1 MTKLFLAG
9 AENQQHQALLVSCS
23 VDKVAVN
30 VGALMRRAAFST
42 WTLDLPYPD
51 WEWIAYTDG
60 PVTSNDLELAID
72 KAAKP
77 PLYVVGSTLWED
89 HPDYLPLYNGVG
101 AVEADVTR
109 GLFITDGVF
118 QNDDSKR
125 RILSLNRPGM
135 ELGVI
140 TGSTDRG
147 ISRFNYVISSAWYST
162 MTYGET
168 QVWDGQKM
176 SRYNSKRKL
185 DARKKHEGHMVELGV
200 DPTLIAS
207 GDTDEN
213 ARLAIFS
220 WQQYGDNLISSMVPV
235 TNQANGNIAQSGSGP
250 LTVAGTTPVA
260 RQQVIMP
267 GVAQDTI
274 WADHTD
280 KEGITSQ
287 EEMPLVR
294 SSSGMIRSCNNC
306 HLATAGCPGYQPG
319 AQCAYELPVQ
329 IRNRDQIKAVMESF
343 IEIQAQRVFQARFS
357 EEIQGQELSPATG
370 REIDRLFKI
379 TEKMT
384 DILDDSDSLKL
395 SIKSKAQSGVISR
408 LFGQQPGERARQLAN
423 PIDTNDVLDA
433 IEVK

>member
-9 AENQQHQALLVSCS
+9 AENQQHQALLVSCTT
-23 VDKVAVN
+23 DKVAVN
-30 VGALMRRAAFST
+30 VGALLRRAAFST

-60 PVTSNDLELAID
+60 PVTVNDLEMAID

-77 PLYVVGSTLWED
+77 PLLVVGSSLWED
-89 HPDYLPLYNGVG
+89 HPNYLPLYNGAG
-101 AVEADVTR
+101 EVEADVTK

-147 ISRFNYVISSAWYST
+147 INRFDYVISSAWYST
-162 MTYGET
+162 MAYGET
-168 QVWDGQKM
+168 QVWDGRKM
-176 SRYNSKRKL
+176 NRYNAKRKV
-185 DARKKHEGHMVELGV
+185 DARKKHEKHMVELGV
-200 DPTLIAS
+200 DPTLVAT
-207 GDTDEN
+207 DDADEN
-213 ARLAIFS
+213 ARLAILS
-220 WQQYGDNLISSMVPV
+220 WQQYGDNLVSSVVPV
-235 TNQANGNIAQSGSGP
+235 TTQANGAVVQSGSGSQV
-250 LTVAGTTPVA
+250 VAGTTPVT
-260 RQQVIMP
+260 RQQVVMP
-267 GVAQDTI
+267 GVAQDTV

-280 KEGITSQ
+280 KNGITTS
-287 EEMPLVR
+287 EELPLVR
-294 SSSGMIRSCNNC
+294 SSGGMIRSCNNC

-329 IRNRDQIKAVMESF
+329 IRTREQLQAVMES
-343 IEIQAQRVFQARFS
+343 IVEIQSQRVFQARFS
-357 EEIQGQELSPATG
+357 EEIQGQELSP
-370 REIDRLFKI
+370 EIERLFKI

-384 DILDDSDSLKL
+384 DILDDSDTLKL

-408 LFGQQPGERARQLAN
+408 LFGSQPGERARQLSS
-423 PIDTNDVLDA
+423 PMDTNDVLDA